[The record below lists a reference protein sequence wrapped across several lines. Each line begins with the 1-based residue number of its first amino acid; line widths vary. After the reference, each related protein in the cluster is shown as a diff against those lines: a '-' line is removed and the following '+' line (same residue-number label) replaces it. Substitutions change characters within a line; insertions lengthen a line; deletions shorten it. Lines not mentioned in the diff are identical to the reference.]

1 MLVMWWD
8 ASTVDTLPVEVTS
21 AIPTSMADDSS
32 SIWMSV
38 KVGFHATMSLQLLTS
53 LLTPLK
59 AIFIKAVYLMD
70 VMGLLAV
77 LAHLNILSRST
88 PVGMVLP
95 DLTIWMILSVSL

>member
-1 MLVMWWD
+1 MRSNKILLVMWWD
-8 ASTVDTLPVEVTS
+8 ASTVDTLPVKITS

-32 SIWMSV
+32 SMWMSV
-38 KVGFHATMSLQLLTS
+38 KVGFHATMSLQLLSS

-59 AIFIKAVYLMD
+59 AIFIKAVYLID

-88 PVGMVLP
+88 SVGMVLP
-95 DLTIWMILSVSL
+95 GLTI